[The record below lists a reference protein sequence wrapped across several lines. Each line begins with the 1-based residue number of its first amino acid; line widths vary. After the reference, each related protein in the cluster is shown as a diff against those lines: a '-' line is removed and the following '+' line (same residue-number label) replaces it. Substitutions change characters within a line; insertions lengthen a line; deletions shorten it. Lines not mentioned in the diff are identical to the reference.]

1 MTPNETDHSTDPLA
15 AQQRL
20 IESLCRPDRYPHT
33 VDSVERIETHISTLL
48 LAGDYVYKIKKALK
62 LAFVDYGTLARR
74 RACCDE
80 EIRLNRRFAPD
91 IYLAC
96 VAIHDGA
103 DGPSL
108 VVDGPPIEYAVQMNR
123 FAACAQGDACARD
136 GRITAESVARLAA
149 TIARYHERAPTDP
162 PDAGYATATAV
173 TVAVTANLGELD
185 SLSGD
190 RALPAFA
197 ALKTW
202 LIDRLAH
209 AAAAF
214 DHRHAAGFVREC
226 HGDMHLA
233 NLIYRNGHWEAFD
246 CVEFDAALR
255 WIDVIDDMAFTLMD
269 LHAHGLAK
277 LGHRFLNHYLEIT
290 GDYDGLAVLRLY
302 LVHRA
307 LVRAKVG
314 LLSTAAD
321 RDSERS
327 ASHYVDTALALSVE
341 RPRLV
346 ITHGISG
353 SGKSWAAQR
362 VAEHFG
368 YVRIR
373 SDVERKRLHGLG
385 PLARHADDPGHGLY
399 DEQASNATY
408 DRLFELAEVSLRGG
422 WPVILD
428 ATFLDRDQRN
438 AARAVAHRIGCPF
451 HILDMDIQ
459 PKTARRR
466 IRARGDSDASDADE
480 RILDHQ
486 LATYSPLG
494 SDEREDALTTS
505 GAFSELRA
513 LFESLESSPGA

>member
-1 MTPNETDHSTDPLA
+1 MTPNDTDHNTDPLA

-20 IESLCRPDRYPHT
+20 IESLCQSNRYPHS
-33 VDSVERIETHISTLL
+33 VDSVQRIETHISTLL

-91 IYLAC
+91 LYRAC
-96 VAIHDGA
+96 VPIHEGP
-103 DGPSL
+103 DGPSFIG
-108 VVDGPPIEYAVQMNR
+108 DGPPIEYAVQMNR
-123 FAACAQGDACARD
+123 FAASAQGDACARD
-136 GRITAESVARLAA
+136 GRITAESVDALAA
-149 TIARYHERAPTDP
+149 TIARYHERAPTGR
-162 PDAGYATATAV
+162 PDADYGSATSVTA
-173 TVAVTANLGELD
+173 AVTANLDELD
-185 SLSGD
+185 LLLGE
-190 RALPAFA
+190 RGGPAFA
-197 ALKTW
+197 VLKTW
-202 LIDRLAH
+202 LINCLANAAPALDR
-209 AAAAF
+209 
-214 DHRHAAGFVREC
+214 RHAAGFVREC

-233 NLIYRNGHWEAFD
+233 NLIYRNGCWQAFD
-246 CVEFDAALR
+246 CVEFNAALR

-269 LHAHGLAK
+269 LHAHGLAE
-277 LGHRFLNHYLEIT
+277 LGHRFLNQYLEIT
-290 GDYDGLAVLRLY
+290 GDYGGLAVLRLY

-314 LLSTAAD
+314 LLSAAAD
-321 RDSERS
+321 GDSDRS
-327 ASHYVDTALALSVE
+327 ASRYVDTAIALSVE

-362 VAEHFG
+362 VAQHFG

-385 PLARHADDPGHGLY
+385 PLARHADDPGHALY
-399 DEQASNATY
+399 DEHASNATY

-428 ATFLDRDQRN
+428 ATFLERDQRE
-438 AARAVAHRIGCPF
+438 AGRAVAHRRGCPF
-451 HILDMDIQ
+451 HILDMDIA
-459 PKTARRR
+459 PETARRR

-505 GAFSELRA
+505 GAFSELNA
-513 LFESLESSPGA
+513 LFESLVSPV